1 MIQGRWSGGARAPA
15 APGSAARVRWILI
28 AVGVATLV
36 RLMLLRL
43 PRLWYDEATT
53 GLLGLAVL
61 KGELPIYFF
70 GQPFMGALDGYLA
83 APVYWLFGVSARTL
97 ELVTV
102 LLALAGVALTVRLAH
117 DAFGSRAALFT
128 VILLAIP
135 PNFALFWSHEAR
147 GHYPL
152 TTVLGT
158 LALLLALR
166 APVAPPGRATFL
178 FALLGGTLGLV
189 FWTNFLSLVYFPAV
203 TVLLLRGGLRP
214 LVPRLLAALPPFALG
229 SLPHWLYGV
238 PHGTALPPPGPR
250 VGIQTV
256 LTHLGF
262 FGDPAWPIVAGV
274 PQSLRGS
281 LVGAGLALALGA
293 LYLAA
298 AISALRAVRRV
309 AAPAGATAL
318 ALVVLACTN
327 VGIAVATQYG
337 RGLNDHDPHYLLPL
351 YTALPPLLGRFLAVL
366 PDPRRAFA
374 LTMAIL
380 LVHAAGALD
389 GSFRNLRP
397 SVAAA
402 ERAELAAQLSTIEI
416 LERDGLRRLYAPD
429 VATRTLTFLSA
440 GRVIFS
446 NHYDEVRPSYARAVD
461 GATRVAWWMPHA
473 APVLEANLAAL
484 GVRFRFRPVSA
495 LGAVYDGFV
504 LTAPPVREVAPTPLR
519 VTASEGAAPGRMTDR
534 VAETL
539 WGTRRRQRG
548 GEWILVDLGGVVPLA
563 LIRWL
568 PGTYEE
574 MPRGLRLEVSSDEVA
589 WHTLV
594 DLPEYVGLYW
604 SGGRP
609 MARVRSNRVEL
620 RVAPTPARYLRIT
633 QTGQGPFSWTIRELY
648 VYAAVSG
655 EPRPPVEADGAALA
669 QAVGAAGVRHL
680 YADHGWASRVAVA
693 DPTIRVPPAD
703 LNLNDYGFKGPAPM
717 PVPAFR
723 WEPGTGVLLESPDA
737 EGFAAAAHA
746 GGIAFERRALDGL
759 TLFVH
764 VPARPA
770 LPIGT
775 LAVTASRREDG
786 AHLAIDGDLA
796 TRWATAAPRAAGDW
810 FRVDL
815 TAPRSIRGMRLAA
828 TNPLD
833 LPSELGVEGS
843 LDGVRWQPLDA
854 SVRLERRH
862 AWSGFGLLPGGAT
875 AVLIDF
881 PPTTVS
887 ALRVVLQAGS
897 PRSDWSISELTVY
910 GGE

>member
-1 MIQGRWSGGARAPA
+1 
-15 APGSAARVRWILI
+15 
-28 AVGVATLV
+28 
-36 RLMLLRL
+36 
-43 PRLWYDEATT
+43 
-53 GLLGLAVL
+53 
-61 KGELPIYFF
+61 
-70 GQPFMGALDGYLA
+70 
-83 APVYWLFGVSARTL
+83 
-97 ELVTV
+97 
-102 LLALAGVALTVRLAH
+102 
-117 DAFGSRAALFT
+117 
-128 VILLAIP
+128 
-135 PNFALFWSHEAR
+135 
-147 GHYPL
+147 
-152 TTVLGT
+152 
-158 LALLLALR
+158 
-166 APVAPPGRATFL
+166 
-178 FALLGGTLGLV
+178 
-189 FWTNFLSLVYFPAV
+189 
-203 TVLLLRGGLRP
+203 
-214 LVPRLLAALPPFALG
+214 
-229 SLPHWLYGV
+229 
-238 PHGTALPPPGPR
+238 
-250 VGIQTV
+250 
-256 LTHLGF
+256 
-262 FGDPAWPIVAGV
+262 
-274 PQSLRGS
+274 
-281 LVGAGLALALGA
+281 
-293 LYLAA
+293 
-298 AISALRAVRRV
+298 
-309 AAPAGATAL
+309 
-318 ALVVLACTN
+318 
-327 VGIAVATQYG
+327 
-337 RGLNDHDPHYLLPL
+337 
-351 YTALPPLLGRFLAVL
+351 
-366 PDPRRAFA
+366 
-374 LTMAIL
+374 
-380 LVHAAGALD
+380 
-389 GSFRNLRP
+389 
-397 SVAAA
+397 
-402 ERAELAAQLSTIEI
+402 
-416 LERDGLRRLYAPD
+416 
-429 VATRTLTFLSA
+429 
-440 GRVIFS
+440 
-446 NHYDEVRPSYARAVD
+446 
-461 GATRVAWWMPHA
+461 
-473 APVLEANLAAL
+473 
-484 GVRFRFRPVSA
+484 
-495 LGAVYDGFV
+495 
-504 LTAPPVREVAPTPLR
+504 
-519 VTASEGAAPGRMTDR
+519 MTDR

-574 MPRGLRLEVSSDEVA
+574 MPRGLRVEVSSDEVA

-604 SGGRP
+604 SAGRP

-703 LNLNDYGFKGPAPM
+703 LNLDDYGFKGPAPM

-775 LAVTASRREDG
+775 LAVTASRHEDR
-786 AHLAIDGDLA
+786 ARLAIDGDLA

-815 TAPRSIRGMRLAA
+815 TAPRPIRGMRLAA